1 MIAFGLI
8 LAFCGNKFITIV
20 IGIMSAL
27 ATIVLGVYFTSL
39 LVDVAFDMK
48 NVKNYAVW
56 IILGIW
62 ALIGVAAGVFIAKK
76 RKWGI
81 AIIGAFGGVMLGLL
95 LTTVLGS
102 LISSKVAFYA
112 IIIGCGILAFLVAFK
127 TEKLVLIAGTSFIG
141 SYFVIRGI
149 SMYAGGFP
157 DETQLVTMV

>member
-1 MIAFGLI
+1 MILFGLV

-39 LVDVAFDMK
+39 LVDAAFDMK

-62 ALIGVAAGVFIAKK
+62 AIIGIVAGVFIAKK

-81 AIIGAFGGVMLGLL
+81 AIIGGFGGAMAGLL

-102 LISSKVAFYA
+102 LIASQVAFYA
-112 IIIGCGILAFLVAFK
+112 IVIGCAILAFLVAFK
-127 TEKLVLIAGTSFIG
+127 TEKVVLIAATAFIG

-157 DETQLVTMV
+157 DET